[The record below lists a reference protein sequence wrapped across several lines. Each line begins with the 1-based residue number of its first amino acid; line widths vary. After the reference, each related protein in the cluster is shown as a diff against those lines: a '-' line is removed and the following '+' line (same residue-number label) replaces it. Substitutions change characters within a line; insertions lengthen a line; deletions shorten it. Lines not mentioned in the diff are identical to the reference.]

1 MTPTSPP
8 SPPPSSPPSSAAPPA
23 GDDDQVFASLPLAV
37 IAYGMTL
44 GLTHEEL
51 VEISG
56 VPHED
61 LRDPDTL
68 VEYESLLRVWDVLL
82 ERFPDHH
89 IGLEYASFLSPTT
102 LGVVGYAC
110 SHCRNL
116 GEALAL
122 YTRHCHLADPKLV
135 VTLEHS
141 KGLVRVTF
149 NHAPRVEA
157 MAEPMEM
164 MLAAMIFSAR
174 RMVPSSP
181 PPQEVCFRHPR
192 RHETRRYREVFQSP
206 VRFEAEWT
214 GVCFSEDALT
224 LPILGAD
231 PRMGRYLQQ
240 QVEAMDKTRAPPP
253 VTQPLDAR
261 VRTTI
266 EQSLMSSTLDQA
278 SVARALGMSARSLQR
293 GLQALGTS
301 FSEQL
306 DAVRR
311 THALLLLRDPQRS
324 IREVAFMLGYADP
337 RTFYRSFRRWTGR
350 TPAEHRRDAS
360 TSR

>member
-1 MTPTSPP
+1 MTT
-8 SPPPSSPPSSAAPPA
+8 PPPSSAPPA
-23 GDDDQVFASLPLAV
+23 SPSVGADDQVFASLPLAV

-44 GLTHEEL
+44 GLVREEL

-56 VPHED
+56 VPPED

-68 VEYESLLRVWDVLL
+68 VEYESLLRLWDVLL
-82 ERFPDHH
+82 ERFPDHWL
-89 IGLEYASFLSPTT
+89 GLEYASFISPTT

-110 SHCRNL
+110 AHCRNL

-122 YTRHCHLADPKLV
+122 YTRYCRLADPKLV
-135 VTLEHS
+135 VTLERS
-141 KGLVRVTF
+141 DDMVRVTF

-164 MLAAMIFSAR
+164 MLAAMILSAR

-181 PPQEVCFRHPR
+181 PPEEVCFRHPR
-192 RHETRRYREVFQSP
+192 RHEARRYHEVFQAV

-214 GVCFSEDALT
+214 GVCFSDSALT

-231 PRMGRYLQQ
+231 PRMGKYLQQ
-240 QVEAMDKTRAPPP
+240 QVEAMDKARAPLP

-293 GLQALGTS
+293 SLQALGTS

-311 THALLLLRDPQRS
+311 TRALSLLRDPQRS

-350 TPAEHRRDAS
+350 TPAEHRRDGS
-360 TSR
+360 SSR